1 MRRTTYSMLDELMAS
16 PTEPL
21 SAEKRQHQLVR
32 MFSALDNLVKADSP
46 TKEDWRLCSDA
57 VNMVESLIE
66 MGVCQDESGLLMD
79 AVTALAKAGKRNL
92 EGKPIRLDG
101 QGLNAV
107 RGILNDYADLLAV
120 IPARVMIR
128 CHRRTEKRIFD
139 ILRGKKQP
147 HDVEIVSR

>member
-1 MRRTTYSMLDELMAS
+1 MRRTTYSMWDELMAS

-21 SAEKRQHQLVR
+21 SSEKRQHQLVR
-32 MFSALDNLVKADSP
+32 MFSALDNLVKADAP

-57 VNMVESLIE
+57 VNMVESLID

-79 AVTALAKAGKRNL
+79 AVTALAKAGKRNV

-101 QGLNAV
+101 QGLTAV

>member
-1 MRRTTYSMLDELMAS
+1 MAS

-21 SAEKRQHQLVR
+21 SSEKRQHQLVR
-32 MFSALDNLVKADSP
+32 MFSALDNLVKADAP

-57 VNMVESLIE
+57 VNMVESLID

-79 AVTALAKAGKRNL
+79 AVTALAKAGKRNV

-101 QGLNAV
+101 QGLTAV